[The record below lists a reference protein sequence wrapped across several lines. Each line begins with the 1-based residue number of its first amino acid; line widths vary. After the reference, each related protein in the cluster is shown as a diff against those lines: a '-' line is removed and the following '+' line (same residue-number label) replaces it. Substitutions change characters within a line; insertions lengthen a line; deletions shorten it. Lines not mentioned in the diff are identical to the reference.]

1 MKDID
6 FLVEGALSGFIDGR
20 THSLPI
26 RVYYEDTDFSGVV
39 YYANYLKYFERG
51 RSDFMRLLNIPHS
64 DLAAREDPLAFAVAE
79 INVKYHAPAKI
90 DDVLWVR
97 SEIDGSQGARF
108 NLTQR
113 IECKGKV
120 LCVGKLQLVC
130 IDMASRPRRLPK
142 SLLEIVREKFLPENK
157 PQTLTPEK
165 AVTVEA
171 AHPGNNLLV

>member
-6 FLVEGALSGFIDGR
+6 YLVEGALSGFIDGR

-51 RSDFMRLLNIPHS
+51 RSDFMRCLDIHHS
-64 DLAAREDPLAFAVAE
+64 ELAKGEDPLAFAVAE
-79 INVKYHAPAKI
+79 VTVQYKAPARI

-97 SEIDGSQGARF
+97 SEIDYGQGARF
-108 NLTQR
+108 YLTQR
-113 IECKGKV
+113 IECKGKL
-120 LCVGKLQLVC
+120 LCSGKLQLVC

-142 SLLEIVREKFLPENK
+142 SLLDIVRTKFLPEYQRGSQ
-157 PQTLTPEK
+157 PT
-165 AVTVEA
+165 A
-171 AHPGNNLLV
+171 AG